1 MKKFLILIPVVLLAL
16 WVSITWFIGS
26 STKSGF
32 TRALEEINN
41 NLGAAAAFTSVTEE
55 SYSRGFLS
63 SEAVTKITGG
73 DDSDPDK
80 KDVFLKIKAWHGP
93 LMMTPDGLKIG
104 AEYVKVTLDQDRL
117 PEEFKKII
125 ADSFNQKEPFEIDVF
140 TGFGGK
146 TAIDTKIAAF
156 TFNGDNAESVK
167 FEGLS
172 ANLETNIQG
181 TFAKGKINIGSF
193 SFEDKKKGNLLSIAT
208 ATGEM
213 DFTNMAV
220 RMAGDGSAHLEFP
233 EIKVINEGDTY
244 AVKALRFGSVSA
256 RKEGKIDMTS
266 EVSVGGF
273 KGPDKGPYADVFS
286 KMDGKL
292 EMKFASEGM
301 DAETLK
307 LMLSAQQK
315 MQKSQADDGAGSE
328 AATQALH
335 DYMIAV
341 SQLLKPGYKMKNHI
355 AFTNKSGESKI
366 DLGLEYTGTKPLFD
380 LGTINDLL
388 AAVEIALD
396 LQIAKDLIPAAG
408 VQQIQPAIAMG
419 FVLDKGAF
427 YKGGAI
433 LAGGELT
440 VNGKESPVLKQMG
453 PMLNMPIPWESMGIK
468 KSK

>member
-16 WVSITWFIGS
+16 WASITWFIGS

-32 TRALEEINN
+32 ALALEEINN

-93 LMMTPDGLKIG
+93 FMMTPDGLKIG

-117 PEEFKKII
+117 PEEFKKFIT
-125 ADSFNQKEPFEIDVF
+125 DGFNEAEPFELDVF

-156 TFNGDNAESVK
+156 TFNGDDAESVK
-167 FEGLS
+167 FEGFS
-172 ANLETNIQG
+172 ANLETNVKG

-193 SFEDKKKGNLLSIAT
+193 NFEDKKKGKLLSVAT

-213 DFTNMAV
+213 DFTNIAV
-220 RMAGDGSAHLEFP
+220 KMAGDGSAHLEFP
-233 EIKVINEGDTY
+233 EIKVVNEGNTY
-244 AVKALRFGSVSA
+244 TVKALRFASLSA
-256 RKEGKIDMTS
+256 RKEDKIDMAS
-266 EVSVGGF
+266 EISIGGF

-292 EMKFASEGM
+292 MMKFSSEGM

-307 LMLSAQQK
+307 LMMAAQQK
-315 MQKSQADDGAGSE
+315 MQKIQGDKSADSKTKE
-328 AATQALH
+328 QALH

-341 SQLLKPGYKMKNHI
+341 SQLLKPGYKIKNHI
-355 AFTNKSGESKI
+355 SFTNKSGESTFG
-366 DLGLEYTGTKPLFD
+366 LGLEYTGTKPLFE

-388 AAVEIALD
+388 GALEIALD
-396 LQIAKDLIPAAG
+396 LQIAKDLIPAVG
-408 VQQIQPAIAMG
+408 VQQIQPAVAMG

-440 VNGKESPVLKQMG
+440 VNGKASPVLKQMG
-453 PMLNMPIPWESMGIK
+453 PMLNMPIPWETMGMK
-468 KSK
+468 KGK